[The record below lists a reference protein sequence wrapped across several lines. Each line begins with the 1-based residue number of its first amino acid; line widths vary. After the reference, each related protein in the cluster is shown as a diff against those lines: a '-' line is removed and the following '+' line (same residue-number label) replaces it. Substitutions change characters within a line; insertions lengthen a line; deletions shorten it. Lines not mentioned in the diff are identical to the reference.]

1 LKKNFTLLPPLIF
14 LGLFYFYPL
23 ISIFALSF
31 APQGQFDLTSLKQFV
46 SSSYYLKI
54 FWFTTWQALLSTVL
68 TVGLALP
75 GAYVFARYDFAG
87 KSLLRALTTIP
98 FVLPTIVVAN
108 GFTALLGA
116 RGLLNVVLMT
126 IGQTNKPVIHLQHT
140 LTLILLAHVFYNYTI
155 VLRMVSG
162 FWANLDPRLPEAA
175 QLLGATRW
183 QAFRQIT
190 WPLLAPSVLAAALL
204 VFIFC
209 FTSFGVILI
218 LGGPSFAT
226 LEVEIYRQAVNLFN
240 LPMAAVLSLWQI
252 GFMFALMLVYTRLQT
267 GLSRPLNWQS
277 QQVTQRTPQNWR
289 ERLFVWGNVGLMA
302 TLLGTPLVALLI
314 RSCTV
319 DGQFSLA
326 YYYALFGDNPQR
338 DSLFFVPPREAITN
352 SLIFAL
358 STVACA
364 TVLGLLTAIF
374 LTPTRISKIKGLT
387 GLTPTMI
394 SKIKGL
400 TGLTPTRISKIKG
413 LTGLTPTRISK
424 IKGLT
429 GLTPTRISKIKG
441 LTGLTPTRISKIK
454 GLTRFNPVN
463 SVNPVNPVNPV
474 NSVNPVNPVNFVNPN
489 PVNPLILLI
498 LVIDA
503 LFMLPMATSA
513 VTLGFGYIITMN
525 RPPLDLRTSPVL
537 VVIAHTLVAL
547 PFVIRSILPALRSI
561 QPMLREAAAI
571 LGASPWRVWWE
582 IDLPIARRALLVGA
596 VFAFTISMGEF
607 GATLFIARPN
617 MPTIPLII
625 FRLLSQPGALNYG
638 QALAMS
644 NLLMLVCALGFIL
657 IEHFR
662 IDELAE
668 F

>member
-1 LKKNFTLLPPLIF
+1 MKKNFTLLPPLIF

-400 TGLTPTRISKIKG
+400 TGLTPTMISKIKG

-454 GLTRFNPVN
+454 GLTRLTGLTPTRISKIKGLTGF
-463 SVNPVNPVNPV
+463 
-474 NSVNPVNPVNFVNPN
+474 N